1 MLGGEELT
9 LNGNRGSFQFCIY
22 TTMQK
27 AINQNINLQKVASY
41 TESVSVE
48 APLDKVHR
56 ERIGTFENF
65 MKQDL
70 ILSLVFIA
78 IARW

>member
-9 LNGNRGSFQFCIY
+9 LNGNRGSFQFSIY

-27 AINQNINLQKVASY
+27 AINQNINLQKVVSY

-48 APLDKVHR
+48 AYLDKVHR
-56 ERIGTFENF
+56 ERIGTF
-65 MKQDL
+65 
-70 ILSLVFIA
+70 
-78 IARW
+78 

>member
-1 MLGGEELT
+1 MLAGEERT

-27 AINQNINLQKVASY
+27 AINQNINLQKVSSY

-48 APLDKVHR
+48 AHLDKVHR
-56 ERIGTFENF
+56 ERISKF
-65 MKQDL
+65 
-70 ILSLVFIA
+70 
-78 IARW
+78 

>member
-1 MLGGEELT
+1 
-9 LNGNRGSFQFCIY
+9 
-22 TTMQK
+22 MQK

-56 ERIGTFENF
+56 ERIGTF
-65 MKQDL
+65 
-70 ILSLVFIA
+70 
-78 IARW
+78 

>member
-27 AINQNINLQKVASY
+27 AINQNINLWLQKVVSY

-56 ERIGTFENF
+56 ERIGTF
-65 MKQDL
+65 
-70 ILSLVFIA
+70 
-78 IARW
+78 